1 MVASADLLRYTLSA
15 GGLIVILFAIAI
27 WITFS
32 AASRRSRRALLVV
45 AIFFAAISIY
55 AGQFLVSLAI
65 VGSLRPFTAAD
76 AAPNRRTVVVSLGS
90 GSLGVED
97 WDGRKYSLPDRPA
110 MARVLEAARVFR
122 LVDPAIV
129 ISSGGNPHPESR
141 LAPSA
146 ETMRDALTTLG
157 VPADRIVIETVS
169 RTTHEEAVVIEP
181 MLREHRA
188 EQVILVTSEEHMRR
202 SLGSFRAVGVN
213 AIPAIARDLR
223 RDVTWTQRWL
233 PSDDGLGTASE
244 NAHELLGI
252 VYYALRG
259 WWK

>member
-1 MVASADLLRYTLSA
+1 MVASADFIRYTLSA
-15 GGLIVILFAIAI
+15 GGLVVIFLAIAL
-27 WITFS
+27 WLTAS
-32 AASRRSRRALLVV
+32 ANSRRPRRALLTAALV
-45 AIFFAAISIY
+45 FTAISIY

-76 AAPNRRTVVVSLGS
+76 AAPNRRTAVVILGS

-97 WDGRKYSLPDRPA
+97 WDGKRYALPDRPA
-110 MARVLEAARVFR
+110 MARVLEASRVFR
-122 LVDPAIV
+122 LIDPAIV

-146 ETMRDALTTLG
+146 DTMRDALIALG
-157 VPADRIVIETVS
+157 VPADRIVVETAS
-169 RTTHEEAVVIEP
+169 RTTHEEAVIIEP

-202 SLGSFRAVGVN
+202 SLGTFRAVGVN

-223 RDVTWTQRWL
+223 RDVTWAQRWL

-244 NAHELLGI
+244 NAHELIGI